1 MDKRTLIAIG
11 LSLLVLVAF
20 SLLTP
25 ISQKPVQK
33 QAEPRQEDRK
43 AETVEDKKKMP
54 TGDGAPAAATE
65 IPVEGK
71 EIQIE
76 TDLYSAVLATRG
88 ATITKWD
95 LKEYSDKEGNPVSLV
110 PPDMTIPSVS
120 ILFEG
125 ELKDLPAKATYSV
138 NKDSII
144 FDRNKKSDSLTFF
157 YSDPSGLSIRKT
169 FTFYKDNYK
178 VDLITEVN
186 GVPSYKVVLGS
197 EFGIFN
203 EQESW
208 VHIGPVLL
216 KENKKIDID
225 RNNIDGA
232 GFIKRRIL
240 GEKSKSEVEYKGD
253 ILWIAQEDKYFT
265 SALVSVNRDNDAVIW
280 AWEKGGG
287 NITRGAEIAYKVT
300 GKKGEFLLYA
310 GPKKYDILKTLGI
323 GLEHI
328 IDFGFFSIISK
339 PLFWVLTLFYN
350 IIGNYGW
357 AIILLTIVVRIP
369 FIPLVRKGHKSMKKL
384 QTVQPHMAAIKEK
397 YKKDP
402 QKLQKE
408 TMELYKKHKV
418 NPMGGC
424 LPMLI
429 QLPVFFA
436 LYKILLI
443 AIELRGAPFILWI
456 TDLSEKDPYY
466 IFPIVMGLTMVIQ
479 QKMTP
484 SGMDPRQAKMMMLM
498 PIFFTFLFL
507 SFPSGLVIYWLTSN
521 LLGITQQYFDNKK
534 TKHSAS

>member
-1 MDKRTLIAIG
+1 M
-11 LSLLVLVAF
+11 
-20 SLLTP
+20 
-25 ISQKPVQK
+25 
-33 QAEPRQEDRK
+33 
-43 AETVEDKKKMP
+43 
-54 TGDGAPAAATE
+54 
-65 IPVEGK
+65 
-71 EIQIE
+71 
-76 TDLYSAVLATRG
+76 
-88 ATITKWD
+88 
-95 LKEYSDKEGNPVSLV
+95 
-110 PPDMTIPSVS
+110 
-120 ILFEG
+120 
-125 ELKDLPAKATYSV
+125 
-138 NKDSII
+138 
-144 FDRNKKSDSLTFF
+144 
-157 YSDPSGLSIRKT
+157 
-169 FTFYKDNYK
+169 
-178 VDLITEVN
+178 
-186 GVPSYKVVLGS
+186 
-197 EFGIFN
+197 
-203 EQESW
+203 
-208 VHIGPVLL
+208 
-216 KENKKIDID
+216 KENSKIDID

-280 AWEKGGG
+280 MWEKDGR

-328 IDFGFFSIISK
+328 VDFGFFSIISK
-339 PLFWVLTLFYN
+339 PLFWVLMLFYN

-369 FIPLVRKGHKSMKKL
+369 FIPLVHKGHKSMKKL
-384 QTVQPHMAAIKEK
+384 QAVQPHMAAIKEK

-408 TMELYKKHKV
+408 TMALYKKHKV

-466 IFPIVMGLTMVIQ
+466 IFPIVMGLSMVIQ

-521 LLGITQQYFDNKK
+521 LLSITQQYFDNKRAK
-534 TKHSAS
+534 RSTA